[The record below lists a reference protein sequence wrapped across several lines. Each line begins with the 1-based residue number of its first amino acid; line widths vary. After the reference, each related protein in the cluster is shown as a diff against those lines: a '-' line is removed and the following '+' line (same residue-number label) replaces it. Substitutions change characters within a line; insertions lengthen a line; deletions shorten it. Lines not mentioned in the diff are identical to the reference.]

1 MHRGS
6 TWLFVHLLFTTNN
19 NLLLINPAE
28 CPITLMQILF
38 EKRMISIDTN
48 VNPRVFSLAA
58 TLFGGREGGRP
69 EGDREEGMEG
79 RMEGVREGERD
90 GGSEG
95 GRKEGKRDG
104 EA

>member
-6 TWLFVHLLFTTNN
+6 TWLFVHLLFTTNS

-38 EKRMISIDTN
+38 EKRMISIYTN
-48 VNPRVFSLAA
+48 VNPRGKD
-58 TLFGGREGGRP
+58 GGKDGGSEGGRK
-69 EGDREEGMEG
+69 GG
-79 RMEGVREGERD
+79 RD

>member
-1 MHRGS
+1 M
-6 TWLFVHLLFTTNN
+6 FVHLLFTTNS

-38 EKRMISIDTN
+38 EKRMISIYTN
-48 VNPRVFSLAA
+48 VNPRGFSLAA
-58 TLFGGREGGRP
+58 TLFGGREG
-69 EGDREEGMEG
+69 DSEEGMEG
-79 RMEGVREGERD
+79 RSEGGRKGGRD

>member
-1 MHRGS
+1 MHRVS

-38 EKRMISIDTN
+38 EKRVISIYTN
-48 VNPRVFSLAA
+48 VNPRGFSLAA
-58 TLFGGREGGRP
+58 TLFGGRDGGR

-79 RMEGVREGERD
+79 RMEGVREGERE
-90 GGSEG
+90 EG
-95 GRKEGKRDG
+95 MEGRRE
-104 EA
+104 

>member
-38 EKRMISIDTN
+38 EKRMISIYTN
-48 VNPRVFSLAA
+48 VNHRGFSLAA
-58 TLFGGREGGRP
+58 TLFGGREEGGR
-69 EGDREEGMEG
+69 EGGRKGWREGMG
-79 RMEGVREGERD
+79 GVREGERD
-90 GGSEG
+90 GG
-95 GRKEGKRDG
+95 KEGVR
-104 EA
+104 E